1 VEEHRDWLMERWAE
15 KAVASLKKHDFD
27 AVFVQTAAEA
37 RELILAM
44 VEPYDSFGFGGS
56 DTVRALGL
64 VEALREKGKAV
75 YDHWQAGLS
84 KEADLEIRL
93 QQGRSD
99 CFLCSA
105 NAVSLTGE
113 VVNVDGIGNR
123 TAAMS
128 FGPRKVIVAA
138 GVNKLTPDLPSALR
152 RVKEVAAPMRARSL
166 GMKTP
171 CAETGICSD
180 CSAPQRIC
188 RITTILERRPLLTD
202 MTIILIGRSM
212 GF

>member
-1 VEEHRDWLMERWAE
+1 MEEHRDWLMERWAE
-15 KAVASLKKHDFD
+15 KAVANLKKHDFD

-37 RELILAM
+37 RERILAM

-64 VEALREKGKAV
+64 VEALREKGKTV